1 MIAMSLLN
9 TLQFES
15 PLYHTFSAGG
25 QVSLDPVKSGGPMDS
40 LDPADPAPEKG
51 DSCCCEG
58 EHGCILKY
66 MLANNGKT
74 PPKCRCGYSRNP
86 QEKRCGCG
94 TKGCPCGGVSEGSLS
109 GDCPCGGEGCPEGE
123 PPCDKKDDGGEFDD
137 GNTGNGGTEEEEPES
152 EDEEEEESLPE
163 GDEDSESLDCNIQ
176 QYAWGEWSDCVSD
189 GGSGGIQTREKEVTH
204 NTDDVRCA
212 QEVNEYAS
220 SLVDAWRS
228 EGRDIGSVGFWQPDE
243 MFASGNKYWQRIFEH
258 RPCEFVEE
266 DEGEEDGEAD
276 NTEEAEVQE
285 NEIDDGRNGMVI
297 QTSGY
302 VEPTC
307 PENSVYDE
315 DEKICKCKLG
325 YSANEGSSACERDT
339 LGFLLEAKW
348 WILGGAALLGAY
360 GYSQS
365 R

>member
-15 PLYHTFSAGG
+15 PLFRTFATGRLD
-25 QVSLDPVKSGGPMDS
+25 SLDPVKVGGPIGPH
-40 LDPADPAPEKG
+40 DPIDPTPDKG
-51 DSCCCEG
+51 DECCCEG

-66 MLANNGKT
+66 MLAHNGKT

-94 TKGCPCGGVSEGSLS
+94 TRGCPCGGVSAGSLS
-109 GDCPCGGEGCPEGE
+109 GDCPCGGEGCPDGE
-123 PPCDKKDDGGEFDD
+123 PPCDKQDDGGEFDD
-137 GNTGNGGTEEEEPES
+137 GNTGNGET
-152 EDEEEEESLPE
+152 EDEEDETE
-163 GDEDSESLDCNIQ
+163 GEDSDPLDCNIQ
-176 QYAWGEWSDCVSD
+176 QYSWGEWSDCVTD
-189 GGSGGIQTREKEVTH
+189 GSESGGTQTREMQVTH
-204 NTDDVRCA
+204 NTDDSGCA
-212 QEVNEYAS
+212 QEVSEYCE
-220 SLVDAWRS
+220 SLLDAWRS
-228 EGRDIGSVGFWQPDE
+228 EGRNVGSVGWPQTND
-243 MFASGNKYWQRIFEH
+243 MFASGSQYWQSIYET

-307 PENSVYDE
+307 PDNSVYDE

-325 YSANEGSSACERDT
+325 YSANEGSSECERDT
-339 LGFLLEAKW
+339 LGFLIDAKW

-360 GYSQS
+360 GYNQS

>member
-25 QVSLDPVKSGGPMDS
+25 RVSLDPVKVGGPIGS
-40 LDPADPAPEKG
+40 LDPIDPTPDKG
-51 DSCCCEG
+51 DECCCEG
-58 EHGCILKY
+58 DYGCILKY
-66 MLANNGKT
+66 MLAHNGKT
-74 PPKCRCGYSRNP
+74 APKCRCGYSRNP

-94 TKGCPCGGVSEGSLS
+94 TRGCPCGGVSAGSLS
-109 GDCPCGGEGCPEGE
+109 GDCPCGGEGCPDGE
-123 PPCDKKDDGGEFDD
+123 PPCDKQDDGGEFDD
-137 GNTGNGGTEEEEPES
+137 GNTGNGGTEEEE
-152 EDEEEEESLPE
+152 EEEESLPE
-163 GDEDSESLDCNIQ
+163 GDEDSESLD
-176 QYAWGEWSDCVSD
+176 D
-189 GGSGGIQTREKEVTH
+189 
-204 NTDDVRCA
+204 
-212 QEVNEYAS
+212 
-220 SLVDAWRS
+220 
-228 EGRDIGSVGFWQPDE
+228 
-243 MFASGNKYWQRIFEH
+243 
-258 RPCEFVEE
+258 FVEE
-266 DEGEEDGEAD
+266 DEGDEDGESD